1 MLLDIYDSKKINL
14 VSIFFILCCF
24 PWVSFSTNELD
35 SQPWVILLGSAVLLI
50 DKNKKI
56 PKYMLTA
63 FILTIFGLVLSIYKT
78 MTSAP
83 AALDMTSWIIRSIAN
98 YGTFYV
104 VLIISWNAFSRGYD
118 KLKLIKIVKLS
129 NYIYYLFAI
138 IEINSP
144 TIIEFLG
151 NSRPSGGRGLTSLT
165 PEPTFFAIFI
175 IFSSLLIFAARG
187 FSFKEDRITHFLNIF
202 GNL

>member
-1 MLLDIYDSKKINL
+1 MH
-14 VSIFFILCCF
+14 
-24 PWVSFSTNELD
+24 
-35 SQPWVILLGSAVLLI
+35 
-50 DKNKKI
+50 
-56 PKYMLTA
+56 
-63 FILTIFGLVLSIYKT
+63 
-78 MTSAP
+78 
-83 AALDMTSWIIRSIAN
+83 
-98 YGTFYV
+98 
-104 VLIISWNAFSRGYD
+104 FSRGYD

-202 GNL
+202 GVIFIAHSATGILILSIIFLGNIIR